1 VTTAPPRR
9 MEPTGRRRQGA
20 TETGLHGPGELLAW
34 LAGIVLLLSPFMSW
48 YSISGDLRGALSVTG
63 WNSGTIGKVVFF
75 IGLAVLVLLSLRAL
89 GIDLPPA
96 TPVGLVIAVLGAV
109 ATVLVVWRLISIPE
123 RFEPAVGRSI
133 GIWLSLLAALLLIVA
148 GLVRSADE
156 AS

>member
-1 VTTAPPRR
+1 
-9 MEPTGRRRQGA
+9 MEPTARRRQGA